1 MNLNHR
7 ENVPGG
13 IGQSESRLAHIAFI
27 MGGNGRWAQKRGMPR
42 EYGHVQGAKTMFDI
56 ATLVF
61 KRQIPCMTIYA
72 FSTENW
78 SRPQKEIEALTSLL
92 HEYIKKA
99 RRIMEED
106 NVRFRFIGDYSRFGD
121 KVAAM
126 IEDLVR
132 DSAGN
137 RWMLNTA
144 LNYGGRDE
152 IVRAANKALAEGK
165 TMLTEEDISRHLD
178 TAPCPPL
185 DLIVRTAGEMRLSNF
200 LLWQAAYAEFYAT
213 PALWPDFD
221 EAELE
226 KAIAAFSQRKR
237 RFGGLVNK

>member
-1 MNLNHR
+1 MAEL
-7 ENVPGG
+7 
-13 IGQSESRLAHIAFI
+13 S
-27 MGGNGRWAQKRGMPR
+27 
-42 EYGHVQGAKTMFDI
+42 
-56 ATLVF
+56 
-61 KRQIPCMTIYA
+61 
-72 FSTENW
+72 STYD
-78 SRPQKEIEALTSLL
+78 T
-92 HEYIKKA
+92 
-99 RRIMEED
+99 
-106 NVRFRFIGDYSRFGD
+106 SRFGD